1 MAMRRTRPAEIFD
14 LGPLG
19 PDLKNARTTAI
30 VKSKAFEAVR
40 LIVHAGVDIK
50 THSVEGPI
58 TLHCL
63 EGRAQLSLPDKVVE
77 LSGGQWLYLE
87 GGVPHAIKGIEDT
100 SLLLTILFSHT
111 VNVQDRAAGEAGAK
125 RNQVTDGSLSS
136 TEKLNSRQAGPVT
149 SNNAT
154 IASCFGLGLA
164 PRYLTRLESLSGSA
178 SASVCSNAYQ
188 TACRATHVRPH
199 QATRYRW
206 PRLLCCRGFAPVNGA
221 TSGMR

>member
-136 TEKLNSRQAGPVT
+136 TEKLNSLLDEGLMSTFPASDPVSI
-149 SNNAT
+149 SNPST
-154 IASCFGLGLA
+154 GVGI
-164 PRYLTRLESLSGSA
+164 TRRDN
-178 SASVCSNAYQ
+178 VDK
-188 TACRATHVRPH
+188 RDP
-199 QATRYRW
+199 
-206 PRLLCCRGFAPVNGA
+206 
-221 TSGMR
+221 